1 MSLFYYRN
9 GKNLL
14 IVLVYVNDILIT
26 RSDTSEIQI
35 VIDKLR
41 SKFTLKELG
50 SLSYFLGIKVKRDK
64 EGMHLTLTKYI
75 QDLLKKTNMLES
87 KGSPTP
93 ISTSVSIG

>member
-1 MSLFYYRN
+1 MTFWLQE
-9 GKNLL
+9 
-14 IVLVYVNDILIT
+14 V
-26 RSDTSEIQI
+26 TSEIQI

-50 SLSYFLGIKVKRDK
+50 SLSYFLGIKVKRDN

-75 QDLLKKTNMLES
+75 QDLLKKKNMLES

-93 ISTSVSIG
+93 ISTSVSIGWIQKLEKEEQCLRIKLSTEV

>member
-1 MSLFYYRN
+1 MTFWLQE
-9 GKNLL
+9 
-14 IVLVYVNDILIT
+14 V
-26 RSDTSEIQI
+26 TSEIQI

-50 SLSYFLGIKVKRDK
+50 SLSYFLGIKVKRDN

-75 QDLLKKTNMLES
+75 QDLLKKKNMLES

-93 ISTSVSIG
+93 ISTSVSIGWIQKLEKEEQCLGIKLSTEV